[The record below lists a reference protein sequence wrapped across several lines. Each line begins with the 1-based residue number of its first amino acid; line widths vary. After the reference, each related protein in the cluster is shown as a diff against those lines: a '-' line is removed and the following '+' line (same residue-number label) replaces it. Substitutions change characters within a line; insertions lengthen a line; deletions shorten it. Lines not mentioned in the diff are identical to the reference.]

1 MKTFFNVLTF
11 ILFSLAM
18 GYGQMQVPNDW
29 YYGSPG
35 EGYNGISMRKAY
47 SDFLKDKKTKT
58 VVVAV
63 IDSGID
69 IEHEDLADNIWTNP
83 GEIPGNG
90 VDDDKNGYVDD
101 IHGWNF
107 IGGPDGQNVGPD
119 TYEATRVYGSLKY
132 KYENANPATL
142 SKAQKM
148 EYDTY
153 LKAKETVDKEIEKA
167 KTGLKQLDNVETRV
181 MNSMDVLDKALNGR
195 ALTLANLDSLD
206 AASSMEMAMGKN
218 IASQYLANPE
228 VKTVDDL
235 RKLIVEEL
243 SEDRKSYQNKLD
255 FAYNPDFDPRKTI
268 VKDNYNDP
276 TERYYGN
283 NDVEGPDPLHGT
295 HVGGIIGAVRNND
308 IGMDGVAPNV
318 KLMSVRA
325 VPDGDERDKDVANAI
340 RYAVDNGAQV
350 INMSFGK
357 GFGTHKHLVDE
368 AVKYAA
374 KKDVLLVH
382 AAGNSGQNNDLITN
396 YPNANFEKKSGFLC
410 KKSKRA
416 QNWIE
421 VGALNYKSGED
432 APAPFSNYGI
442 KEVDLFAPGM
452 KIYSTMPN
460 NEYAPL
466 QGTSMAS
473 PVVAG
478 VAATIRSVYP
488 SLTAG
493 QVKEAILKSVTP
505 ISDTVKVPGSKTDK
519 VSFSKLSV
527 TGGVVNLDKALMYAS
542 TLKGKKKLKKAT
554 A

>member
-1 MKTFFNVLTF
+1 MKTFFNVLIVLLVF
-11 ILFSLAM
+11 FVNGFS
-18 GYGQMQVPNDW
+18 QMQVPNDW

-47 SDFLKDKKTKT
+47 SEILRGKQTKT

-69 IEHEDLADNIWTNP
+69 IEHEDLIDNIWTNP

-90 VDDDKNGYVDD
+90 IDDDKNGYVDD
-101 IHGWNF
+101 VHGWNF

-119 TYEATRVYGSLKY
+119 TYEATRVYSALRY
-132 KYENANPATL
+132 KYENANPATM
-142 SKAQKM
+142 SKDQKK
-148 EYDTY
+148 EYDTFVR
-153 LKAKETVDKEIEKA
+153 AKETVDKELEKA
-167 KTGLKQLDNVETRV
+167 RAGLLQMNTVETRV
-181 MNSMDVLDKALNGR
+181 MKALDGLHTALNGKE
-195 ALTLANLDSLD
+195 LSLANLDSLD
-206 AASSMEMAMGKN
+206 SASNMDMAMAKN
-218 IASQYLANPE
+218 IASQYLGQAGVSSVE
-228 VKTVDDL
+228 DL
-235 RKLIVEEL
+235 KKVVSVEID
-243 SEDRKSYQNKLD
+243 EDKKSYQNKID

-268 VKDNYNDP
+268 VKDNYSDP
-276 TERYYGN
+276 MQKYYGN
-283 NDVEGPDPLHGT
+283 SDVEGPDPLHGT
-295 HVGGIIGAVRNND
+295 HVAGIIGAVRDNE

-340 RYAVDNGAQV
+340 RYAVDNGAQI

-357 GFGTHKHLVDE
+357 GFGTHKNLVDE

-382 AAGNSGQNNDLITN
+382 AAGNSGQNNDQITN

-416 QNWIE
+416 ENWIE
-421 VGALNYKSGED
+421 VGALNYKMGED

-460 NEYAPL
+460 NDYAPL

-478 VAATIRSVYP
+478 VAATLRSVYP
-488 SLTAG
+488 SLTAI

-505 ISDTVKVPGSKTDK
+505 LKDTVKVPGSKTEK
-519 VSFSKLSV
+519 TAFSKLSV
-527 TGGVVNLDKALMYAS
+527 TGGVVNLEKALMYAS
-542 TLKGKKKLKKAT
+542 TLKGKKKVKKA
-554 A
+554 AA

>member
-69 IEHEDLADNIWTNP
+69 IEHEDLSDNIWTNP

>member
-1 MKTFFNVLTF
+1 
-11 ILFSLAM
+11 M

-153 LKAKETVDKEIEKA
+153 LKAKETVDKELEKA

-243 SEDRKSYQNKLD
+243 TEDRKSYQNKLD

>member
-69 IEHEDLADNIWTNP
+69 IEHEDLSDNIWTNP

-268 VKDNYNDP
+268 VKDNYNDS